1 MNGADAGL
9 DIRLVLDIDRR
20 PAGAADLRPTGS
32 IDSNPVAH
40 GEPAGFKASIDLA
53 EPRPRRTAW
62 SELLRRVFEVDA
74 LCCTKCGGRM
84 RVLSAITDPTVAGR
98 ILRCL
103 SLPARAPPLA
113 AANEGA
119 RVSGQAG
126 DEWLGEVPAFDFDQ
140 SPPTRDWESSA

>member
-1 MNGADAGL
+1 
-9 DIRLVLDIDRR
+9 
-20 PAGAADLRPTGS
+20 
-32 IDSNPVAH
+32 
-40 GEPAGFKASIDLA
+40 
-53 EPRPRRTAW
+53 
-62 SELLRRVFEVDA
+62 
-74 LCCTKCGGRM
+74 M

-126 DEWLGEVPAFDFDQ
+126 GEWLGEVPAFDFDQ
-140 SPPTRDWESSA
+140 SPPTGDWESSA

>member
-1 MNGADAGL
+1 MENPGARNAY
-9 DIRLVLDIDRR
+9 
-20 PAGAADLRPTGS
+20 PTHPLREVQYEQRS
-32 IDSNPVAH
+32 
-40 GEPAGFKASIDLA
+40 
-53 EPRPRRTAW
+53 
-62 SELLRRVFEVDA
+62 FEVDA
-74 LCCTKCGGRM
+74 LRCPKCGGRM

-113 AANEGA
+113 EANEGA

-140 SPPTRDWESSA
+140 SPPTGDWESSA